1 MAHYHMGGAVLQDT
15 PSNRSPRVED
25 RTQVTG
31 YPGEMSP
38 HIYQH
43 HVQQHH
49 TSGSA
54 RAPVLFVLVV
64 LVVDDLG
71 NADAVLQTHVAD
83 AVVQAH
89 VSLLCD
95 FQNPKMTGY
104 TTPPCPRVLPV
115 VVVRGEPD
123 SWSRRDH

>member
-1 MAHYHMGGAVLQDT
+1 MGDTVLRDT
-15 PSNRSPRVED
+15 PSNRSPRSED
-25 RTQVTG
+25 RTQATG
-31 YPGEMSP
+31 YPGLMMSP
-38 HIYQH
+38 HIYQYH
-43 HVQQHH
+43 FPQHH